1 MQINLDHTINSGQV
15 FLWEKFDSVWYGIN
29 GNDVLAVDEKNP
41 NLVSSFLK
49 SDYDLFRYNDDWSSV
64 IKSISKDKTIKE
76 TTRKF
81 SGLRLMRQD
90 PFQCYIS
97 FIEIGRAHV

>member
-29 GNDVLAVDEKNP
+29 GNDVLSVDEKNP
-41 NLVSSFLK
+41 KLVSSFLK
-49 SDYDLFRYNDDWSSV
+49 SDYDLFRDNDNWSSV

-76 TTRKF
+76 ATRKF
-81 SGLRLMRQD
+81 SG
-90 PFQCYIS
+90 
-97 FIEIGRAHV
+97 